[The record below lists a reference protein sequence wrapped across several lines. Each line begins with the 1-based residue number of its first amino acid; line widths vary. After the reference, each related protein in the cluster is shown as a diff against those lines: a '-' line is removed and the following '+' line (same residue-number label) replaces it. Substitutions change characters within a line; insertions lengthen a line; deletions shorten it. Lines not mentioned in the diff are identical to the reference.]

1 MADDRSF
8 SKPPDSADGTPDVA
22 RIVLYLS
29 WLRSVGIVSRALAD
43 RFQDPATWTAQMEDP
58 VFHEEILAFQTVVSD
73 VRALARGGAG
83 DLEALEE
90 AGGAHIERAMDSL
103 RLTAERFGIT
113 PDDLLV
119 VLIQA

>member
-1 MADDRSF
+1 
-8 SKPPDSADGTPDVA
+8 
-22 RIVLYLS
+22 
-29 WLRSVGIVSRALAD
+29 
-43 RFQDPATWTAQMEDP
+43 MEDP